1 MRGEALIRSGL
12 TGLVML
18 AAVLGAGLVRAQSP
32 ERHKLVIKFD
42 YDFDKNPACPPG
54 FQPEPETK
62 KKKKSK
68 KESEPPVCVDLFNV
82 YDISNGTDP
91 KNKFFLFSIPLPEV
105 PVGLQPISKG
115 IPIPNFQPGRHKIAV
130 GAHSPVT
137 GDSDLNACWVIL
149 KITPEDLAPI
159 SSSATPPTS
168 PSPPVGSTQATETSS
183 SQGSAPSPPDG
194 KPQNPRQPHAP
205 HC

>member
-1 MRGEALIRSGL
+1 LIRSGFM
-12 TGLVML
+12 GLVVL
-18 AAVLGAGLVRAQSP
+18 AALVAGALVRAQTP
-32 ERHKLVIKFD
+32 EVHHLVVKFD

-54 FQPEPETK
+54 YQPEPGTK
-62 KKKKSK
+62 EKKKSK
-68 KESEPPVCVDLFNV
+68 NENEPPACVDLFNV

-91 KNKFFLFSIPLPEV
+91 KNKFFLFSIPLPDI
-105 PVGLQPISKG
+105 PAGRQPISKRV
-115 IPIPNFQPGRHKIAV
+115 PIPNFQPGRHKIAV

-159 SSSATPPTS
+159 SGSATPPAS
-168 PSPPVGSTQATETSS
+168 PSPPTGSTQATGTSS
-183 SQGSAPSPPDG
+183 SQDSAPSPPDG
-194 KPQNPRQPHAP
+194 KPQTPRQPHAP